1 MMSGGQA
8 LYQQQGHNGHRI
20 LKCTIVVVVVIDD
33 VGELREFGFSVL
45 GYLHAVHQHSH
56 TKDSIL
62 SRYLLCTIKVNF

>member
-1 MMSGGQA
+1 MD
-8 LYQQQGHNGHRI
+8 
-20 LKCTIVVVVVIDD
+20 IDD

-45 GYLHAVHQHSH
+45 GYLHAVQLYTNIH